1 MAAAAVSTVLG
12 VAIPE
17 EREQAAWSEGVAIWV
32 AVLIVSLVASGN
44 DYQKDLQFRKLNEHK
59 DVVEIKVRERVGGWG
74 EKKGRRRAFFV
85 FVFHSPFPLSHLPPQ
100 VVRNG
105 TDTLVTNTDLVVGD
119 VVRLITGDKLAADG
133 VLLASQGLVVD
144 EASLTGESDPI
155 KKHPTSNPW
164 LRCGTQVSEGSGTML
179 VTAVG
184 VHSEWGRTM
193 AMVVGEA
200 GSTPLQEAL
209 TVLAQA
215 VGKVGLAVGVLCFI
229 VLMIRWMVENR
240 GFPVAQFAEGPLR
253 FFIFAITI
261 IVVAVPE
268 GLPLAVTI
276 SLAYSMRKMM
286 KDNNFVRVLAACETM
301 GGATAICSD
310 KTGTLTENRMT
321 VVAVRLG
328 GKGAVLATLPPT
340 AGEIEAALAHEFH
353 INAALNS
360 KAFLTEKAE
369 KEAEKAAA
377 AEAAAKAGGGKKAK
391 KPKKL
396 TGAAAV
402 AAAAAAA
409 SSVAGVDFVGNRTEC
424 ALLLLLRSW
433 GVDYRAL
440 RAAHGPRVLREYDFS
455 SERKMASVL
464 LAPASGSTSNG
475 ARLYAKGAAEIVV
488 RRCVAAWTPGGGS
501 EPLTDADRTALLD
514 QVTALAATGLRTIGL
529 AHRDLTAKEM
539 AGGAPE
545 TPPEDALTLV
555 AIVGIK
561 DPVRAEVP
569 DAVATCKRAGITVR
583 MVTGDNIHTARHIAR
598 ECGIL
603 DEGGLAMEGPD
614 FRALTEDE
622 LIALLPRLQVLA
634 RSSPADK
641 LVLVRTLKKMGD
653 IVAVTGDG
661 TNDAPALKESDVGM
675 AMGIAGTEV
684 SKEAADIVI
693 MDDNFSSIVKAV
705 MWGRSVF
712 CNIRKFLQVS
722 VGVGGLVF
730 LCVFAFSIDRPLT
743 PSSVPNHRQL
753 CRPRRRLRRRRH
765 QWGDPPQRHAAAV
778 GQPDHG
784 RAR

>member
-1 MAAAAVSTVLG
+1 M
-12 VAIPE
+12 
-17 EREQAAWSEGVAIWV
+17 
-32 AVLIVSLVASGN
+32 
-44 DYQKDLQFRKLNEHK
+44 
-59 DVVEIKVRERVGGWG
+59 
-74 EKKGRRRAFFV
+74 
-85 FVFHSPFPLSHLPPQ
+85 
-100 VVRNG
+100 RNG

-119 VVRLITGDKLAADG
+119 IVRLVTGDKLAADG
-133 VLLASQGLVVD
+133 VLLAAQGLVVD

-155 KKHPTSNPW
+155 KKCPTANPW

-193 AMVVGEA
+193 AMVVGET
-200 GSTPLQEAL
+200 GNTPLQEAL

-229 VLMIRWMVENR
+229 VLMVRWMVENR
-240 GFPVAQFAEGPLR
+240 GFPVSQFAEGPLR

-321 VVAVRLG
+321 VVAARLG
-328 GKGAVLATLPPT
+328 GKGAVLAMPPPG
-340 AGEIEAALAHEFH
+340 AGGVEAALAHELH

-360 KAFLTEKAE
+360 KAFLIEKAE
-369 KEAEKAAA
+369 KEAEKEAA
-377 AEAAAKAGGGKKAK
+377 AEAAAKAAGGKTAKK

-409 SSVAGVDFVGNRTEC
+409 SSMAGVDFVGNRTEC

-440 RAAHGPRVLREYDFS
+440 RATHGPRVLREYDFS

-464 LAPASGSTSNG
+464 LAPEGGGGG

-488 RRCVAAWTPGGGS
+488 RRCVSAWTPGGGS
-501 EPLTDADRTALLD
+501 EPLTDADRAALLD
-514 QVTALAATGLRTIGL
+514 QVTSMAATGLRTIGL
-529 AHRDLTAKEM
+529 AHRDLSAKEV

-555 AIVGIK
+555 AVVGIK

-569 DAVATCKRAGITVR
+569 DAVATCQRAGITVR

-603 DEGGLAMEGPD
+603 AEGGLAMEGPD
-614 FRALTEDE
+614 FRALPEGE
-622 LIALLPRLQVLA
+622 LMNLLPRLQVLA

-712 CNIRKFLQVS
+712 CNIRKFLQVG
-722 VGVGGLVF
+722 VGVGGGVGWGCCWW
-730 LCVFAFSIDRPLT
+730 CVD
-743 PSSVPNHRQL
+743 
-753 CRPRRRLRRRRH
+753 
-765 QWGDPPQRHAAAV
+765 
-778 GQPDHG
+778 
-784 RAR
+784 